1 MDNINCKTETD
12 VNDAIILIPRKCSS
26 VNLLNLPICTV
37 KSYSDDQVDITLL
50 NYQDLFDHI
59 QTNGKFNGVHWIYC
73 YVNKSNCK
81 MTLYMRSIKS
91 IADYLYRNYNQL
103 NLQIY
108 KKYSGKS
115 NYYN

>member
-12 VNDAIILIPRKCSS
+12 VNDDIIIIPRKDSS
-26 VNLLNLPICTV
+26 INLFKLPVSLV
-37 KSYSDDQVDITLL
+37 KSNSNNQYDITLL
-50 NYQDLFDHI
+50 NYQDLFDHVK
-59 QTNGKFNGVHWIYC
+59 TNGKFNGVHWIYC

-91 IADYLYRNYNQL
+91 VADYLYRNYNQL
-103 NLQIY
+103 NLQIN
-108 KKYSGKS
+108 KKYSEKS